1 VRAVTYL
8 RVSTD
13 EQGASGAELHAQL
26 DVCRAH
32 AERAGWDLAGHHS
45 DEAVSGAAPLDRR
58 PALLDALAAMEPGDV
73 LLVAKR
79 DRLGRDPIA
88 VAMIEAA
95 VTRKGGRVVSAAGE
109 GTDDDGP
116 TSILMRRMVDAFAEY
131 ERLVIKARTRAA
143 MAAKR
148 RRGERVGTIPFG
160 SDLAG
165 DGRTLLTNDAER
177 RALAIIHSLK
187 AEGLGLRAIAARLDA
202 LSIPTKT
209 RRGQWSHAALAR
221 ILARS
226 PHPET
231 PPCPSSPSPETSD
244 VTPSAPSSAT
254 SSRAAD

>member
-1 VRAVTYL
+1 VRAVAYL

-13 EQGASGAELHAQL
+13 EQADSRAGLHAQL
-26 DVCRAH
+26 DACRAH
-32 AERAGWDLAGHHS
+32 AERARWELASHHA
-45 DEAVSGAAPLDRR
+45 DEAISGAAPLDRR
-58 PALLDALAAMEPGDV
+58 PALLDALAAMEPGDT

-95 VTRKGGRVVSAAGE
+95 VARKGGRVVSAAGE

-143 MAAKR
+143 MASKR

-160 SDLAG
+160 SDLAA
-165 DGRTLLTNDAER
+165 DGRTLLDNDAER
-177 RALAIIHSLK
+177 RTLAIILELK
-187 AEGLGLRAIAARLDA
+187 ARGLSLRGIAARLDA

-209 RRGQWSHAALAR
+209 GRGQWSHAALSR

-231 PPCPSSPSPETSD
+231 PPCPSPEPSD